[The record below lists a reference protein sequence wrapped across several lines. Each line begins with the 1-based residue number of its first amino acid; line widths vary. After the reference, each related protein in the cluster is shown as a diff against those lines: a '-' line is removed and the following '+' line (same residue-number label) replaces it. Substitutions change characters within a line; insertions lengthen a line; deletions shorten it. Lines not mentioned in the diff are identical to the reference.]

1 MKKNIVNRIALYILA
16 LCMGLTACDSFEE
29 FNTNPDKSTKVT
41 SGMLATN
48 LILGIMQEDGTTKTF
63 LRDDM
68 LSKYVAWTEG
78 NDIDYLFNKLG
89 RTDDFSNY
97 SFENMAMLGNV
108 EKMIGFAPNEKAKN
122 SYTAL
127 GHFIRVWKFFD
138 LTMRVG
144 DIPYSESMK
153 GEEGVEYP
161 AYDSQKSVFL
171 GLLNELDLADQLFE
185 SGENFDGDPVYDGDV
200 SKWRKAVNTLQLKIL
215 INLYKKSA
223 DAELKVADRFQ
234 KIVSGK
240 PIFTSNDDN
249 LQLVHSDNS
258 GQKYPF
264 YKEGNNFIVFN
275 QVSSFVIDT
284 LKVLGDRRLF
294 YYAKPTVKSVDSGL
308 EPTDWNAYN
317 GVDPT
322 LTFSEIQSAV
332 ETKNVSQ
339 LNLRYSELPEGEP
352 TFKLSFA
359 EMNFI
364 LSEAVVRG
372 LLAGNAKSYYEQ
384 GIRAA
389 MRFTA
394 DHTPDSYDYHHG
406 MKITDQYI
414 SSYINGEKVTF
425 ATNASAQIAQ
435 IITQKYLAT
444 FLQTPFSGYFE
455 YRRTG
460 IPRFTINPQSN
471 RNGPSDKMPVRWMY
485 PQDEYNYNTEN
496 LKKAVD
502 SQYNGVDTEN
512 ELMWI
517 LKD

>member
-1 MKKNIVNRIALYILA
+1 M
-16 LCMGLTACDSFEE
+16 
-29 FNTNPDKSTKVT
+29 
-41 SGMLATN
+41 
-48 LILGIMQEDGTTKTF
+48 
-63 LRDDM
+63 
-68 LSKYVAWTEG
+68 
-78 NDIDYLFNKLG
+78 
-89 RTDDFSNY
+89 
-97 SFENMAMLGNV
+97 
-108 EKMIGFAPNEKAKN
+108 
-122 SYTAL
+122 
-127 GHFIRVWKFFD
+127 
-138 LTMRVG
+138 
-144 DIPYSESMK
+144 
-153 GEEGVEYP
+153 
-161 AYDSQKSVFL
+161 
-171 GLLNELDLADQLFE
+171 
-185 SGENFDGDPVYDGDV
+185 YDGDV

-406 MKITDQYI
+406 NYRP
-414 SSYINGEKVTF
+414 V
-425 ATNASAQIAQ
+425 
-435 IITQKYLAT
+435 
-444 FLQTPFSGYFE
+444 YFE
-455 YRRTG
+455 LY
-460 IPRFTINPQSN
+460 
-471 RNGPSDKMPVRWMY
+471 
-485 PQDEYNYNTEN
+485 
-496 LKKAVD
+496 
-502 SQYNGVDTEN
+502 
-512 ELMWI
+512 
-517 LKD
+517 

>member
-1 MKKNIVNRIALYILA
+1 
-16 LCMGLTACDSFEE
+16 
-29 FNTNPDKSTKVT
+29 
-41 SGMLATN
+41 
-48 LILGIMQEDGTTKTF
+48 
-63 LRDDM
+63 
-68 LSKYVAWTEG
+68 
-78 NDIDYLFNKLG
+78 
-89 RTDDFSNY
+89 
-97 SFENMAMLGNV
+97 
-108 EKMIGFAPNEKAKN
+108 
-122 SYTAL
+122 
-127 GHFIRVWKFFD
+127 
-138 LTMRVG
+138 
-144 DIPYSESMK
+144 
-153 GEEGVEYP
+153 
-161 AYDSQKSVFL
+161 
-171 GLLNELDLADQLFE
+171 
-185 SGENFDGDPVYDGDV
+185 
-200 SKWRKAVNTLQLKIL
+200 
-215 INLYKKSA
+215 
-223 DAELKVADRFQ
+223 
-234 KIVSGK
+234 
-240 PIFTSNDDN
+240 
-249 LQLVHSDNS
+249 
-258 GQKYPF
+258 
-264 YKEGNNFIVFN
+264 VFN

-471 RNGPSDKMPVRWMY
+471 RNDPSDKMPVRWMY